1 MSKTKQFIG
10 FLIACTVFA
19 SILFLLS
26 ELRKYQSANSESHQ
40 LIRSI
45 LDMFKTECISENEL
59 DKNNLTDEDEL
70 LIIDCVNQKGKEMK
84 DSFKTNNND

>member
-10 FLIACTVFA
+10 FLIACAVVVT
-19 SILFLLS
+19 ILYSVS
-26 ELRKYQSANSESHQ
+26 ELRKYQSANNEWHQ
-40 LIRSI
+40 VIRSI
-45 LDMFKTECISENEL
+45 LDMFKTECISENDL

>member
-19 SILFLLS
+19 TILFLLS
-26 ELRKYQSANSESHQ
+26 ELRKYQSANSESDQ

-70 LIIDCVNQKGKEMK
+70 LIIDCVNQKTKEMK